1 MKKMIPNFTPRSQEV
16 ISTAKKLAEKYRS
29 KTIDND
35 HLFLALLKLD
45 SFLMPFLV
53 SKYNLDIEYLIDLVE
68 SSLTPVDSTEK
79 GFVPSFSE
87 EVRGCLELAYIF
99 SNSREHAYISVEHLL
114 YALLVQ
120 ENSIIPEFFLI
131 MEIDVEELKSF
142 TESILDSELNK
153 TPALLAKVLSDE
165 SSTDAH
171 SKSLSPPSHKVL
183 EAYGV
188 NLNELADEGEYDNI
202 SPNPYYIESLEE
214 ILCRKTKSSGMLVGE
229 AGVGKTAL
237 VEHLAK
243 RISSLDCN
251 DFLVNKEIIS
261 LDLFSMIAGTKYRGQ
276 FEERLKAFID
286 VIKKNRNI
294 ILFIDE
300 IHTIVGAG
308 NAEGSLDAANILKP
322 FIARG
327 EITCIGATTN
337 EEYKKTIEKDPALK
351 RRFGV
356 VRIDEPSESECIN
369 ILKIVSASYSD
380 FHAVG
385 FDEEALTEA
394 VVLSN
399 KYINDKKLPDKAI
412 DIIDQAA
419 AKLKIKSF
427 KKPNSAKAL
436 EKIIADPEVD
446 QVTKQNVFE
455 RYKSLMKRW
464 GKRKIKTMPFV
475 TVRDIR
481 EVISSSC
488 KIPMEVLS
496 QHGSIKLSKLHSRMS
511 RDIIGQDEVIKKIS
525 DSLCRSQVGLKDE
538 FRPIASFLFL
548 GKTGLGKTLTCKSLS
563 KHYFNGSKSLI
574 YFDMSEFSEAVS
586 VSKLTGASPGYIGF
600 EKGGDL
606 TEKVKRN
613 PYSVILFDEIEK
625 AHPTAIQS
633 LLQILEEGRLTDN
646 SGQEVSFKNCVIILT
661 SNIGAFIAD
670 KQSTV
675 GFNNSGPRKNLRI
688 LDEAKKILS
697 PELINRLDGVL
708 VFNDLSSKDLK
719 KVISL
724 EFSKVKKK
732 LKEKGISCELSASA
746 RNKILELIEIDNLG
760 ARPVKRLMQN
770 EIEVCIAKVL
780 INSKNK
786 QEKITVHHKGGEFFC
801 NISNAT

>member
-1 MKKMIPNFTPRSQEV
+1 MNKMIPNFTPRSQEV
-16 ISTAKKLAEKYRS
+16 IATAKKLAEKYNS
-29 KTIDND
+29 LTIDVD

-53 SKYNLDIEYLIDLVE
+53 SKYDLDIDSLIELVE
-68 SSLTPVDSTEK
+68 SSLLSADSPTDR
-79 GFVPSFSE
+79 GPPSFADE
-87 EVRGCLELAYIF
+87 TRNCLELAYVF
-99 SNSREHAYISVEHLL
+99 SNVREHAYISVEHLL
-114 YALLVQ
+114 YAMIVQ
-120 ENSIIPEFFLI
+120 EDSIIPEFFLI
-131 MEIDVEELKSF
+131 MEVDVEDLKAF
-142 TESILDSELNK
+142 TEMLLDSEMSK
-153 TPALLAKVLSDE
+153 IPLLMAKASANEPSIEPSKKPPLS
-165 SSTDAH
+165 
-171 SKSLSPPSHKVL
+171 SPKII

-188 NLNELADEGEYDNI
+188 NLNKLAELGKYDHI
-202 SPNPYYIESLEE
+202 SPNPHYIESLEE

-243 RISSLDCN
+243 RISSLESN

-286 VIKKNRNI
+286 IIKKNKNI

-356 VRIDEPSESECIN
+356 VRVNEPSESESIK
-369 ILKIVSASYSD
+369 ILKIVSEAYSD
-380 FHAVG
+380 FHGVA
-385 FDEEALTEA
+385 FEDEALVEA
-394 VVLSN
+394 VMLSN

-412 DIIDQAA
+412 DVIDQAA

-427 KKPNSAKAL
+427 RKPNSAKAL
-436 EKIIADPEVD
+436 EKIISDPSVD
-446 QVTKQNVFE
+446 QTTKQNVFE
-455 RYKSLMKRW
+455 RYKCLMKKW
-464 GKRKIKTMPFV
+464 GAKKIKSIPVV
-475 TVRDIR
+475 TVSNIR
-481 EVISSSC
+481 EVISTSC
-488 KIPMEVLS
+488 QIPIEVLS
-496 QHGSIKLSKLHSRMS
+496 QNNSNKLNKLYSRMS
-511 RDIIGQDEVIKKIS
+511 REIIGQDKVIQGIY
-525 DSLCRSQVGLKDE
+525 DSLCRAQVGLKDE
-538 FRPIASFLFL
+538 ARPICSFLFL
-548 GKTGLGKTLTCKSLS
+548 GKTGLGKTLTCKSLAR
-563 KHYFNGSKSLI
+563 HYFNGEKSLI
-574 YFDMSEFSEAVS
+574 YFDMSEFSESVS

-646 SGQEVSFKNCVIILT
+646 SGEEVSFKNCVIILT
-661 SNIGAFIAD
+661 SNIGSFIID
-670 KQSTV
+670 KQSSV
-675 GFNNSGPRKNLRI
+675 GFNTSDSLGNSRV

-708 VFNDLSSKDLK
+708 MFDDLNLK
-719 KVISL
+719 ELDKVVSL
-724 EFSKVKKK
+724 EFSKLKKK
-732 LKEKGISCELSASA
+732 LKNKGVSCELSTSA
-746 RNKILELIEIDNLG
+746 RKKILDLIKLENLG
-760 ARPVKRLMQN
+760 ARPIRKLMQN
-770 EIEVCIAKVL
+770 KIEVCVAKVL
-780 INSKNK
+780 INSENNVKK
-786 QEKITVHHKGGEFFC
+786 MLIRHEDGEFCC
-801 NISNAT
+801 NITNVD